1 MTTLA
6 KAGDTVTVAFTS
18 TDPNTAV
25 TIGGHTATV
34 THGDGTNYTA
44 SYTVQSS
51 DTGSTNVSVTSTDAA
66 GNSTTQT
73 ATGTVTVDTTAPTPT
88 ITVNAITADN
98 TLNIAESAG
107 NVDVTGAVTNAQAG
121 DAVTLTVGTHTYT
134 GAVGTDMTYNI
145 AVPGTVLDGSTT
157 VHASVT
163 TTDAAGNAGTGSAD
177 HAYAVNITAPTGGT
191 DDREHASQASSEKG
205 DSGSSGSGETTHAS
219 SGESEGAGQ
228 ASGDKGD
235 SGHDSFTLDHDSG
248 IHIETES
255 HPTVAAHGED
265 SSAKTGKGEALDIHD
280 VLSGVRSGHDTSEKE
295 LVFEKAEAKDDSKT
309 STVKVSVSESGGDH
323 SEHSTTPVPVYVSTN
338 SHSEAVD
345 NLLNHNQV
353 KHD

>member
-1 MTTLA
+1 MTVDTVA
-6 KAGDTVTVAFTS
+6 PTVQITSHHGTVTVTA
-18 TDPNTAV
+18 TDLTTAATLQVTVNGTAV
-25 TIGGHTATV
+25 TVAGNGQATV
-34 THGDGTNYTA
+34 TDVLTLTGAGSHPVITA
-44 SYTVQSS
+44 TA
-51 DTGSTNVSVTSTDAA
+51 TDAA
-66 GNSTTQT
+66 GNTSATVVSGTTS
-73 ATGTVTVDTTAPTPT
+73 
-88 ITVNAITADN
+88 N
-98 TLNIAESAG
+98 E
-107 NVDVTGAVTNAQAG
+107 
-121 DAVTLTVGTHTYT
+121 HT
-134 GAVGTDMTYNI
+134 
-145 AVPGTVLDGSTT
+145 
-157 VHASVT
+157 
-163 TTDAAGNAGTGSAD
+163 
-177 HAYAVNITAPTGGT
+177 
-191 DDREHASQASSEKG
+191 SQIESEKG
-205 DSGSSGSGETTHAS
+205 GSGDTPHAS